1 MHHLIYGHLEISIG
15 DPRDPSVMQYTN
27 LKLAVL
33 SLLAANAAAKTIR
46 VDVGTKGKTFSP
58 DNVTAG
64 QGDMVEFHFSKS
76 KHSVVAGDYDKAC
89 SPVGSGGFYSGTV
102 QAKGDEVSGT
112 DRRWAP
118 APAPLALTAPNQPSV
133 FRVNVTTTDPIFFY
147 CSVGNHCKDGMVGA
161 VNPSSDETVD
171 KYRSS
176 AKSAGGNISPD
187 AVFGGT
193 LVKPSEGEAPT
204 PSAGVTGAAGHLT
217 ASLGALG
224 AAAAAAA
231 FLVN

>member
-1 MHHLIYGHLEISIG
+1 
-15 DPRDPSVMQYTN
+15 MQYTT

-46 VDVGTKGKTFSP
+46 VDINGKTFSP
-58 DNVTAG
+58 DNVKADR
-64 QGDMVEFHFSKS
+64 GDMVEFHFSKS
-76 KHSVVAGDYDKAC
+76 KHSVVAGNYDKAC

-102 QAKGDEVSGT
+102 QAKGDE
-112 DRRWAP
+112 
-118 APAPLALTAPNQPSV
+118 PSV

-161 VNPSSDETVD
+161 VNPSSDKTVD
-171 KYRSS
+171 KFRSA

-187 AVFGGT
+187 AAFGGT
-193 LVKPSEGEAPT
+193 LVKPSEGTAPT
-204 PSAGVTGAAGHLT
+204 PSPGVTGAAGHLT
-217 ASLGALG
+217 TSFGALG

-231 FLVN
+231 AFLA